1 MLNTTSVLVGLLGG
15 VAAAG
20 FAGWLISRWLG
31 LHHPPS
37 SAGTDPIQAQLFAS
51 VAQQALAQNSGTFL
65 QLVRT
70 ELDGQ
75 FGRER
80 EALSGAVAP
89 LKDSLTQV
97 QGLLRSIEEDR
108 NKAYGSLESNLKN
121 LFTAVGSL
129 QQETTTLSS
138 ALRNPQA
145 RGRWGEVALRRLVE
159 LSGMT
164 EHCDFDTQVTLSGI
178 EERLRPDLVIHL
190 PSGRVVPVDSKVSIS
205 AYLDA
210 VEAKGPEERQ
220 AQLRK
225 HAAQFRER
233 LHDLSGK
240 GYSENL
246 RVLGDVPEFTVMFIP
261 GDDFLA
267 AALAVDPDLF
277 EEGASKKVMLASPT
291 ILLPMLRVVEVG
303 WRQERFLKNIEQ
315 LREEARVLYDRLA
328 GLTEHLGELGKKL
341 YGAVKEYNAFVGSY
355 DSRVIPQARKF
366 EMMGV
371 QGSRTMPDVAQIE
384 AAPREPKEIKPT
396 NVVAPPKI

>member
-1 MLNTTSVLVGLLGG
+1 MAAASPPHFEDMLNTTSVLVGLLGG

-190 PSGRVVPVDSKVSIS
+190 PSGRVVPVDS
-205 AYLDA
+205 
-210 VEAKGPEERQ
+210 PES
-220 AQLRK
+220 
-225 HAAQFRER
+225 R
-233 LHDLSGK
+233 L
-240 GYSENL
+240 N
-246 RVLGDVPEFTVMFIP
+246 
-261 GDDFLA
+261 
-267 AALAVDPDLF
+267 
-277 EEGASKKVMLASPT
+277 
-291 ILLPMLRVVEVG
+291 
-303 WRQERFLKNIEQ
+303 
-315 LREEARVLYDRLA
+315 
-328 GLTEHLGELGKKL
+328 
-341 YGAVKEYNAFVGSY
+341 
-355 DSRVIPQARKF
+355 
-366 EMMGV
+366 
-371 QGSRTMPDVAQIE
+371 
-384 AAPREPKEIKPT
+384 
-396 NVVAPPKI
+396 